1 VSSIVSSSAVARVS
15 SMFLFVSDVAGGI
28 YTFTT
33 FILWLFGRMIFV
45 CRPYSFP
52 LDASICSGLRT
63 YVASPPLVLSV
74 RRCSITVKPSIIGA
88 AAPSAIHVSYKHS
101 ISISCCSSRRSS
113 LR

>member
-1 VSSIVSSSAVARVS
+1 VSSIVSSSAVAWVS
-15 SMFLFVSDVAGGI
+15 TMFRLASDVAGGI

-33 FILWLFGRMIFV
+33 FILRLFGRMIFV

-52 LDASICSGLRT
+52 EDDSICSGLRT

-74 RRCSITVKPSIIGA
+74 RRYSITEKPSIFGA
-88 AAPSAIHVSYKHS
+88 AAPSAIHVSYKHN
-101 ISISCCSSRRSS
+101 ISISCCSSRRSN